1 MKTTFKDQ
9 TKCTGFRWS
18 LHLYSVLTLLLF
30 SLLLNG
36 CGKDVSKGRTNFQ
49 AQQNIGAVV
58 LGVID
63 FAEKYSIPYRGMS
76 ASQLDTLCVNL
87 TGLNIPDVQTQMDDH
102 AAFIGSVSPEI
113 FNWYE
118 EYRLNDQDFS
128 GHCLGA
134 FPQTFTSVRTG
145 QTHTVNNYTECRQ
158 VTSDLVSAQYIQYL
172 QNGGQPALIAAK
184 VKASGCMGSAVPFNA
199 RLQSVHGSMI
209 DDYRGMG
216 GVYP

>member
-1 MKTTFKDQ
+1 MTLKDQ
-9 TKCTGFRWS
+9 AKSSFYRWS
-18 LHLYSVLTLLLF
+18 LHLYSLISLILI

-36 CGKDVSKGRTNFQ
+36 CGKNVSKTGVQFPLQ
-49 AQQNIGAVV
+49 APQNLGAIV

-87 TGLNIPDVQTQMDDH
+87 AGISPSDIQTQMSDH

-113 FNWYE
+113 FSWYE
-118 EYRLNDQDFS
+118 EYRLNDMDYVQN
-128 GHCLGA
+128 CLGA
-134 FPQTFTSVRTG
+134 FPQTFTSARTG
-145 QTHTVNNYTECRQ
+145 QTHTVYNHTQCRQ
-158 VTSDLVSAQYIQYL
+158 VTSDAVSTLYVQYL
-172 QNGGQPALIAAK
+172 QSGGQPAVIAAK
-184 VKASGCMGSAVPFNA
+184 VKTSGCAGSAAPFNG